1 MIIFINFI
9 NEAHMITEK
18 KLYVLQPMIDY
29 LAASDAARAAVAKA
43 EQIGVTINV
52 AVLDRSGLLVAFIRM
67 AGAPLHSQ
75 NIAIDKAYTA
85 VSFGL
90 PTHQW
95 NDELKKH
102 SEGVQKGL
110 VAIPRLTVFGGG
122 LPILIKGELIGS
134 IGVSGA
140 SETQDM
146 ECARAGLAALGLDE

>member
-1 MIIFINFI
+1 MNTQ
-9 NEAHMITEK
+9 NR
-18 KLYVLQPMIDY
+18 LYVTQPMIDS
-29 LAASDAARAAVAKA
+29 LAASDATRAAVAKA
-43 EQIGVTINV
+43 AQIGVTINV

-90 PTHQW
+90 PTHLW
-95 NDELKKH
+95 TDELKNH

-110 VAIPRLTVFGGG
+110 VAIPRLTIFGGG
-122 LPILIKGELIGS
+122 LPILDKGELIGG

-140 SETQDM
+140 SEAQDM
-146 ECARAGLAALGLDE
+146 ECARAGLAVLGLGA